1 MTINEATVSLVPT
14 NEPVREYRPGTD
26 ERNSLQSTLVD
37 LSRGCIELPLVI
49 GGREVKTG
57 ILEPSIVPH
66 DHRRIIANAN
76 LAGDGEVAAA
86 RDAAIDA
93 WHDWS
98 RTSCQERARIFL
110 KAADLVSGPWR
121 DRLNAATMLG
131 QSKTVHQ
138 AEIDAAAELAD
149 FLRFNVSYMMRL
161 YSEQPH
167 SPTGTWNRVDYR
179 PLEGFVYAVTPF
191 NFTAIA
197 GNLPAA
203 PALMGNTVVWKPS
216 QTAKFSAHFVMAL
229 LAEAGLPDG
238 VINLIYGD
246 PARVSE
252 ILLGDDRLVG
262 VHFTGSTAIFN
273 SILETVSRRKYRNYP
288 RLVGET
294 GGKNFTLIHPSA
306 DIASSATAVV
316 RGAFEY
322 QGQKCSATSRL
333 YAPRSLWKELRDSI
347 VADIESIAVGDVS
360 DFRMFMG
367 AVIDRRAWER
377 LNAARSAALSNAD
390 ESLIAGQAPNDQ
402 IGYFVPPQLVETS
415 NLASS
420 FLRDEFFGPLVTAY
434 IYEDNQFDEMLE
446 RIDNDSTYGLTG
458 ALFCNSSDAT
468 MRSLDRLRH
477 AAGNF
482 YLNDKST
489 GAVVGQQ
496 PFGGARASGTNDKA
510 GSMWNL
516 ARWVSPRTIKETF
529 VPPRDYRY
537 PSMQPELGLTKR
549 SGRVEL

>member
-179 PLEGFVYAVTPF
+179 PLEGFVFAVTPF

-197 GNLPAA
+197 GNLPTA

-252 ILLGDDRLVG
+252 ILLGDDRLAG

-273 SILETVSRRKYRNYP
+273 SILETISRRKYRNYP

-390 ESLIAGQAPNDQ
+390 ESLIAGEAPNDQ
-402 IGYFVPPQLVETS
+402 LGYFVPPQLVETR

-537 PSMQPELGLTKR
+537 PSMQPELG
-549 SGRVEL
+549 